1 MQPYATAKEGEVKR
15 KQIRGRWV
23 LAAMCIVV
31 LVGLA
36 ACGEGDSRPRAWIDH
51 PLDGVSVPLGSSVE
65 VISHAYAREGV
76 TEVLLSVNGQPYHR
90 QIPAE
95 GVVPF
100 VEVSQEWL
108 ADEEGSYTLQV
119 QSYDTAGEASNP
131 ATISVRV
138 AGAVGMAS
146 AEPAAPTPTDTAVT
160 PTLAPAIPTE
170 AAPTDTPMLPTAT
183 TAPPTPTP
191 VPPTATTAPPTP
203 TPVPPTATTAPPTLT
218 PVPPTAT
225 TKPPSPTPVPPSPTP
240 WPAAQVDF
248 RSDAPTLVEGECTR
262 LRWDVE
268 YATAV
273 YLDGHG
279 VVGHGNEEICP
290 LTTTTYHLHVEAP
303 AGNVDRHVTVEVVP
317 PQDTTPPPVPSPM
330 VPADGLE
337 LSCRAE
343 QVLVWLPVSDPSGIE
358 GYYVK
363 LEQQI
368 TAGQWQTVRGW
379 GPVAGKQVEVEVQC
393 GGVYRWTV
401 RAEDGAGNFSD
412 WSAWSH
418 FSVGL
423 D

>member
-1 MQPYATAKEGEVKR
+1 MKR
-15 KQIRGRWV
+15 RQMLGKWV
-23 LAAMCIVV
+23 LTATCIVV
-31 LVGLA
+31 LAGLG
-36 ACGEGDSRPRAWIDH
+36 ACGEGEGHPRAWIDH

-76 TEVLLSVNGQPYHR
+76 AEVLLSVNGQPYHR
-90 QIPAE
+90 QIPVE

-108 ADEEGSYTLQV
+108 ADAEGLYTLQV

-131 ATISVRV
+131 ATISIRV
-138 AGAVGMAS
+138 AGAVGMAF
-146 AEPAAPTPTDTAVT
+146 AEPVAPTPADTAVT
-160 PTLAPAIPTE
+160 PTQAPVTPTE
-170 AAPTDTPMLPTAT
+170 AAPTDTPMPPVAT
-183 TAPPTPTP
+183 PIPPTPTP
-191 VPPTATTAPPTP
+191 VPPTATPIPPTPTPVPPTATTAPPTATTAPPTP
-203 TPVPPTATTAPPTLT
+203 TPVPPTAT
-218 PVPPTAT
+218 
-225 TKPPSPTPVPPSPTP
+225 P

-248 RSDAPTLVEGECTR
+248 RSDATSLVEGECTS

-268 YATAV
+268 HATAV
-273 YLDGHG
+273 YLDGRG
-279 VVGHGNEEICP
+279 VVGHASEEICP
-290 LTTTTYHLHVEAP
+290 PTTTTYHLHVQAP
-303 AGNVDRHVTVEVVP
+303 AGNVDRHVTVEVVR
-317 PQDTTPPPVPSPM
+317 PQDTTPPTVPSPM

-343 QVLVWLPVSDPSGIE
+343 QVLAWVPVSDPSGIE

-363 LEQQI
+363 LEGQI
-368 TAGQWQTVRGW
+368 TAGEWRAVRGW
-379 GPVAGKQVEVEVQC
+379 GPVAGKQVEAEVQC
-393 GGVYRWTV
+393 GGIYRWTV